1 MGLLK
6 GLFHR
11 KKGWLENVRLWRK
24 PEDLYGEEEQGWG
37 NWEDEMEDGEGRKG
51 RVVLPDEWDGMAS
64 GSDFVSAPKRKQSL
78 GILDVHD
85 AAQRQEFVQSCLDRM
100 GDAAKELEGLTFEY
114 NMVTS
119 YLKDM
124 EEIEALPESERAEL
138 NAAAQKIQ
146 DLEDKQ
152 DVYLKKKNRLSD
164 EKYHKMERMEDE
176 AEEGCRKLAETE
188 DYQNLIRQDMS
199 RLEGEKHAYHYRKG
213 ELRAAVADAKGMA
226 VICSMALVVCFVIL
240 FTLQYVLEMDTQM
253 GFLLT
258 AGFAA
263 LVITMLYLKYTEAVK
278 ELKRVE
284 KGINRIILL
293 QNRVKIRYVNNTNL
307 LDYLY
312 MKYQV
317 SSGKELAG
325 LWEKYQ
331 VEKEERKRY
340 REAELELDD
349 YHQELLNILKCYQ
362 VKDPAIWLH
371 QTAALLDNREMVEI
385 RHDLIIR
392 RQSLR
397 KRMDYNKEMII
408 NKAEEEIRELVEDYP
423 QYAEE
428 VARMVQ
434 R

>member
-1 MGLLK
+1 MGLFKKSKWLK
-6 GLFHR
+6 NSKL
-11 KKGWLENVRLWRK
+11 
-24 PEDLYGEEEQGWG
+24 LYKMTGHEEESKGWG
-37 NWEDEMEDGEGRKG
+37 NWEEKIREDKIREDKAEDWES
-51 RVVLPDEWDGMAS
+51 LAFHNNEP
-64 GSDFVSAPKRKQSL
+64 SDL
-78 GILDVHD
+78 GIFDVHD
-85 AAQRQEFVQSCLDRM
+85 AAQRQEYVQNCLDQM
-100 GDAAKELEGLTFEY
+100 GDAAKELESLSFEY

-146 DLEDKQ
+146 DLEDRQ
-152 DVYLKKKNRLSD
+152 DVYLKKKNRLTD
-164 EKYHKMERMEDE
+164 EKYHQIERIEED
-176 AEEGCRKLAETE
+176 AEEGCRKLAEAE
-188 DYQNLIRQDMS
+188 EYQNLVRQDMS
-199 RLEGEKHAYHYRKG
+199 RLDGEKHAYLYRKS
-213 ELRAAVADAKGMA
+213 ELKGAIADAKGMA
-226 VICSMALVVCFVIL
+226 IICSMALIVCFVIL
-240 FTLQYVLEMDTQM
+240 FTLQFVLDMNTQM

-258 AGFAA
+258 AGIAA
-263 LVITMLYLKYTEAVK
+263 LVITALYLKYTESVK

-317 SSGKELAG
+317 SSGKELAA
-325 LWEKYQ
+325 LWEKFK
-331 VEKEERKRY
+331 VEKEERRRY

-349 YHQELLNILKCYQ
+349 CHQELLNILKCYQ

-371 QTAALLDNREMVEI
+371 QTEALLDNKEMVEI
-385 RHDLIIR
+385 RHNLIIR

-397 KRMDYNKEMII
+397 RRMDYNKEMII
-408 NKAEEEIRELVEDYP
+408 HKAENEIKELAEKYP

-428 VARMVQ
+428 IAGMVH